1 MMILRIALVLSTL
14 FTLSACSDAAPV
26 PVGECAKVVA
36 HAKKVLG
43 DKAPST
49 ADMTKQCKEASDE
62 ARGCVLAASKAMK
75 ILSCDM

>member
-1 MMILRIALVLSTL
+1 MLRIALVASILYILSG
-14 FTLSACSDAAPV
+14 CSDAAPV
-26 PVGECAKVVA
+26 PVSECAKVVA

-62 ARGCVLAASKAMK
+62 ARGCVLAANKAMK
-75 ILSCDM
+75 ILNCDM